1 VKSYRGFLRH
11 VIASAPEPRTEIIAA
26 AMAQRRV
33 LARDVRARVN
43 DPAEPRSA
51 MDGYAV
57 RARDLRGASPSRPVQ
72 LRATGVA
79 PAGFAGRKKLVAG
92 EAQRIMTGAPI
103 PPGADTIV
111 MVEKT
116 RTVGTAVEFREATPR
131 GTHVRYTGENFR
143 RQTTLIKAG
152 TVMRAQEIGLCI
164 TAGVPRV
171 AVTRRLRVGVLATG
185 DELVPPAPRLSRGQ
199 VFNSNGPMVMALVQ
213 ETGAVPVDL
222 GRVSDRPRD
231 LIRRVAACRDKV
243 DFLVTIGGVSA
254 GDFDVVKQVIR
265 DRGQVEL
272 VRIAMRPAKPQAFG
286 RFGGLF
292 WYGMPGNP
300 VSAMVAFDRILR
312 PLLLRAMG
320 QRHIF
325 RTPRSGIC
333 GSTLEKPARLREFV
347 RAHATQVGDQWRVKK
362 VGPSGSSNLRSMV
375 NANAFVVLPEG
386 CTRVEPGA
394 AVDFELW
401 SDPPNRARP

>member
-11 VIASAPEPRTEIIAA
+11 VIASAPEPRTEIIPVATA
-26 AMAQRRV
+26 LGRV

-57 RARDLRGASPSRPVQ
+57 MARDLRSASAAHPVR
-72 LRATGVA
+72 LREVGVA
-79 PAGFAGRKKLVAG
+79 PAGSAGRKRLAG
-92 EAQRIMTGAPI
+92 GQAQRIMTGAPL

-111 MVEKT
+111 MVERT
-116 RTVGTAVEFREATPR
+116 RSLGTEVEFREATPR

-143 RQTTLIKAG
+143 RRAALIRAG
-152 TVMRAQEIGLCI
+152 TPIRAQEIGLCI
-164 TAGVPRV
+164 TAGVPQV

-185 DELVPPAPRLSRGQ
+185 DELVPPAIRLGRGR
-199 VFNSNGPMVMALVQ
+199 VFDSNGPMVMALVQ
-213 ETGAVPVDL
+213 ETGAEAVAL
-222 GRVSDRPRD
+222 GRVSDRPQD
-231 LIRRVAACRDKV
+231 LIEKVAACRDRV
-243 DFLVTIGGVSA
+243 DFLVTIGGISA
-254 GDFDVVKQVIR
+254 GDFDVVKQVIL
-265 DRGQVEL
+265 DRGEVEL
-272 VRIAMRPAKPQAFG
+272 VRVAMRPAKPQAFG
-286 RFGGLF
+286 RFGRLF

-325 RTPRSGIC
+325 RAPRSGIC
-333 GSTLEKPARLREFV
+333 GSSLAKPARLREFV
-347 RAHATQVGDQWRVKK
+347 RAHATQVGDRWQVKK

-375 NANAFVVLPEG
+375 NANAFIVLPEG
-386 CTRVEPGA
+386 CTGVEPGA
-394 AVDFELW
+394 IVDFELW
-401 SDPPNRARP
+401 TDPPNRTRP